1 MKDPKAPE
9 WTFAVDNEEERDEWL
24 DSLKMVMLQELDPK
38 AKKQAQA
45 EARAKSKG
53 QKAPVQPNKKNVL
66 AEKVLKEQ
74 VAAAFA
80 KFDKDG
86 SGSLDR
92 QEIVDVCKA
101 VGKNFTDAEI
111 ADMLKDLDKDNS
123 GSIDYDEFETW
134 WCKTFT
140 GELVEGSNLAA
151 VMAAW
156 SDLEHLEGVAYHPD
170 RYVDPDDEFR
180 ARVWYVFDEIDN
192 NHDKHLSYIEFIK

>member
-1 MKDPKAPE
+1 MKDSKDTE
-9 WTFAVDNEEERDEWL
+9 WTFAVENEEERDEWL

-38 AKKQAQA
+38 AKKQQQA

-53 QKAPVQPNKKNVL
+53 QKAPAPKNKKGVL

-92 QEIVDVCKA
+92 QEIIDVCMA
-101 VGKNFTDAEI
+101 VGKNFSDAEI
-111 ADMLKDLDKDNS
+111 ADMLTDLDKDNS
-123 GSIDYDEFETW
+123 GAIEYAEFETW

-156 SDLEHLEGVAYHPD
+156 SDLEHLDGVAYHPD